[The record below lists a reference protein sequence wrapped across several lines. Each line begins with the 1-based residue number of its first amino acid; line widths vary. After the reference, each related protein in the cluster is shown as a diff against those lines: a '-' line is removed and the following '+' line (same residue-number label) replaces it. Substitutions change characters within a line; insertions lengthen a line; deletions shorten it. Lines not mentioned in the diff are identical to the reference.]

1 MLGVANS
8 VACCRVLKSHGRGY
22 IAGVNLFYF
31 FPLVGVHPY
40 DAAEPFLLILRGI
53 IKVRAGAY
61 ATGINPEEGK
71 LPDER
76 VGHYLE
82 GKRRIRGVVLCLSCY
97 YFLFIVGVHAG
108 YRRYVYGRREVIHD
122 RVENELYAFILER
135 RAAKHRRY
143 AHRDGALSKRAHNLF
158 GRYGSAVKV
167 LLHEFFVEIARRLYE
182 FIPVFLY
189 LGFHGLGHFLDLILR
204 SHGGIVPNNGL
215 VLYEVNDTA
224 EGLLSAYRKL
234 NHRRTRLEPVLHH
247 VHDPFKISP
256 CPVHLV
262 YEGYPR
268 NLVLI
273 K

>member
-71 LPDER
+71 LSDER

-82 GKRRIRGVVLCLSCY
+82 GERRIRGVVLCLSCY
-97 YFLFIVGVHAG
+97 YFLFIVRVHAG
-108 YRRYVYGRREVIHD
+108 YRRYVNGRREEIHD
-122 RVENELYAFILER
+122 RVKKKLYAFILKR

-143 AHRDGALSKRAHNLF
+143 AHRDGALPQSGHQLF
-158 GRYGSAVKV
+158 AGYRGAVEI
-167 LLHEFFVEIARRLYE
+167 LLHEFFVKIARRLYE
-182 FIPVFLY
+182 LIPVFLY
-189 LGFHGLGHFLDLILR
+189 LGLHGIG
-204 SHGGIVPNNGL
+204 
-215 VLYEVNDTA
+215 
-224 EGLLSAYRKL
+224 
-234 NHRRTRLEPVLHH
+234 
-247 VHDPFKISP
+247 
-256 CPVHLV
+256 
-262 YEGYPR
+262 
-268 NLVLI
+268 
-273 K
+273 